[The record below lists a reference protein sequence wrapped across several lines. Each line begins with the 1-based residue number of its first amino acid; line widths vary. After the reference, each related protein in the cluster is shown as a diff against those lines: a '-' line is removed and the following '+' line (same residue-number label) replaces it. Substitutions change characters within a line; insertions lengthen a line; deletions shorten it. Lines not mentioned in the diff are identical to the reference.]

1 VRNILIM
8 INPAEDIVNIWLQD
22 KYNHFTMSN
31 IVVHKKTRNIN
42 GKKVGGGRGKEI
54 DFLSTNGKEYFWVE
68 VSVSPNPRLP
78 RKDIRSQEAINNAVG
93 KFADEKMDAI
103 YERFQVRNIK
113 KWFVYSP
120 KLFSRKSNE
129 EALYCAALREKGIKP
144 ISFAL
149 FLKETHDG
157 INHMGYDVPRQYLF
171 LSKKFGYI
179 LKSI

>member
-1 VRNILIM
+1 M

-54 DFLSTNGKEYFWVE
+54 DFLSTDGKDYFLVE
-68 VSVSPNPRLP
+68 VSVSPNPRLLK
-78 RKDIRSQEAINNAVG
+78 KDVRLPETINNAVG

-103 YERFQVRNIK
+103 YERFQVRNVK

-120 KLFSRKSNE
+120 KLFSKKFNE